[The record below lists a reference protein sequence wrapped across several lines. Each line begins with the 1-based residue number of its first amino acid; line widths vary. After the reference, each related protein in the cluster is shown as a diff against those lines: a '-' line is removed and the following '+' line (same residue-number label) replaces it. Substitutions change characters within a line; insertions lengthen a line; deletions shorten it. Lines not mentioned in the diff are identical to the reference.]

1 MSRPQPF
8 PGHAGTTA
16 APGLEFRYAA
26 ADTLPRQLADDR
38 VLAVLGFGSSA
49 PASDDPRWL
58 RVPLQPLDDAPPPI
72 EVWHARGPV
81 RHGRDGEVAWA
92 SDGGLLFGAIEVD
105 EGHAGIED
113 AAGRA

>member
-8 PGHAGTTA
+8 PGHAATTA

-49 PASDDPRWL
+49 PANDDPRWL
-58 RVPLQPLDDAPPPI
+58 RVPLQPLGAGAPALPLVAFVTRQQRRL
-72 EVWHARGPV
+72 EARRRAKEAARLDKAY
-81 RHGRDGEVAWA
+81 RHG
-92 SDGGLLFGAIEVD
+92 GA
-105 EGHAGIED
+105 A
-113 AAGRA
+113 

>member
-8 PGHAGTTA
+8 PGHAATTA

-49 PASDDPRWL
+49 PANDDPRWL
-58 RVPLQPLDDAPPPI
+58 RVPLQPLDDAQRAQHTQTCIDACLQDPRWRLSLQTHKI
-72 EVWHARGPV
+72 T
-81 RHGRDGEVAWA
+81 
-92 SDGGLLFGAIEVD
+92 
-105 EGHAGIED
+105 GI
-113 AAGRA
+113 R